1 MIKKVLNQ
9 KADEIE
15 AKDVLLSQ
23 IKARIYE
30 EEQNHMSSK
39 KFSFKSRKKLI
50 TVMVSC
56 LALVSITVIG
66 SSIGKAWI
74 GHSSLRYSSFPE
86 QAVVQKDI
94 GFLPKYVESLPGG
107 FNFFMGHVG
116 ENALVDDVNRPI
128 VEAKSLSLG
137 YKQEGTDKQVT
148 LSAEKMPEQ
157 YMMLGEGNT
166 LIDTYKET
174 SLYYYEKMY
183 KFVPESYEL
192 TEEDQVALESGQIEI
207 SFGTDEVFVEKVQS
221 IQWHE
226 GDILYSIGGS
236 GIDLPVEDLVAMAQ
250 TIIDAE

>member
-86 QAVVQKDI
+86 QPVVQKDI
-94 GFLPKYVESLPGG
+94 GFLPKYVESLPGD

-137 YKQEGTDKQVT
+137 YKQDTTGKQVVV
-148 LSAEKMPEQ
+148 SSEKMPEQ
-157 YMMLGEGNT
+157 YMMLGEGT
-166 LIDTYKET
+166 ELIETYKGA

-207 SFGTDEVFVEKVQS
+207 SFGTDEVSVEKVQS